1 MEKKEFILE
10 IYKDKRTVFSL
21 PDIATLFPGENKKYL
36 SDRLS
41 YYVRTNTC
49 FVRKTPKIKMS
60 LLFQ

>member
-41 YYVRTNTC
+41 YYVRTNKL
-49 FVRKTPKIKMS
+49 VHPRKGIYAKAG
-60 LLFQ
+60 